1 MKRILG
7 LEGKFTLIIKKYSN
21 LLLKL
26 NFYLY
31 YRSDKKYFLNYKEYN
46 INFFE
51 ISKTYL

>member
-7 LEGKFTLIIKKYSN
+7 LEGKFTLIIKKYNN

-31 YRSDKKYFLNYKEYN
+31 YRSDKKYFLN
-46 INFFE
+46 
-51 ISKTYL
+51 